1 MDISSGKNVQLT
13 SVRPGNVRSRNVRPG
28 NVRLWLLLSFF
39 VAGISWLYVHRILV
53 PWTSYLHLQKGYV
66 VAQISDLYS
75 PWVGTRELLL
85 HRRNPYSPEVSHE
98 IQIVFYGHAIN
109 QTYTKPGVELVD
121 EQRFAYPVYEVFLT
135 APLVYAKF
143 SDVQRWAPFVLGSL
157 IALNIFFCVSILH
170 WRPPWETVAAILL
183 FTLGSPQIVQGLR
196 LQQLAIVE
204 ACLLTAGAWCVGKN
218 HVVAAGVLLALSTI
232 KPQMALLPLCW
243 FAIWAVG
250 DWHRRWRLPAS
261 FVATMVALVAAGEL
275 LLPGWPRYFL
285 AGLAAYRKYAMP
297 TSSLRVALGDSLG
310 EILGGILVLVLL
322 AFAWQNRKEAGDS
335 RRFTSILGMFL
346 MCALLTFPLFTPFNQ
361 VLLIL
366 PVLLLLHD
374 WKTLPRF
381 SCLVFILLLSWP
393 SILSL
398 VLLLFPPSTTSPS
411 QLPLLPSLLVPF
423 APFILPLLLITISR
437 HESSPSLSL

>member
-1 MDISSGKNVQLT
+1 MEISGGT
-13 SVRPGNVRSRNVRPG
+13 NVRLR

-53 PWTSYLHLQKGYV
+53 PWTSYLHLKNGYV
-66 VAQISDLYS
+66 IAQISDLYS

-85 HRRNPYSPEVSHE
+85 HRRNPYNPEVSHE

-109 QTYTKPGVELVD
+109 QRYDKPGIALVD

-135 APLVYAKF
+135 APLVYTDF
-143 SDVQRWAPFVLGSL
+143 SRVQRWAPFVLGSL

-170 WRPPWETVAAILL
+170 WRPPWEAFAAIVL
-183 FTLGSPQIVQGLR
+183 FTLSSPQIVQGLR

-204 ACLLTAGAWCVGKN
+204 GCLLTAGALCISRNYAGT
-218 HVVAAGVLLALSTI
+218 AGVLLALSTI

-250 DWHRRWRLPAS
+250 DWRRRWLLPAS
-261 FVATMVALVAAGEL
+261 FVTTMVAFIAAGEL

-285 AGLAAYRKYAMP
+285 DGLAAYRKYAMP
-297 TSSLRVALGDSLG
+297 TSALRVALGDALG
-310 EILGGILVLVLL
+310 SILGGILVLGLL
-322 AFAWQNRKEAGDS
+322 AFAWQNRKQSGDS
-335 RRFTSILGMFL
+335 RQFASILATFF

-366 PVLLLLHD
+366 PALLLLLD
-374 WKTLPRF
+374 WKTLPKVSR
-381 SCLVFILLLSWP
+381 LVFILLLSWP
-393 SILSL
+393 CIISL
-398 VLLLFPPSTTSPS
+398 ALLLFPPSTSSPS
-411 QLPLLPSLLVPF
+411 QFPLLPALLVPF
-423 APFILPLLLITISR
+423 VPFILPLLLITRTSD
-437 HESSPSLSL
+437 